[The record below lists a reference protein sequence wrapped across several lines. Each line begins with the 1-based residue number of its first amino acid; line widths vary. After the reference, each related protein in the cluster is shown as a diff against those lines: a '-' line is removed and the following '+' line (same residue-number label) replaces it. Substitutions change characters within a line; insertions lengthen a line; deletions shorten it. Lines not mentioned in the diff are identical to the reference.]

1 MGWIQVPSFGTFGTF
16 ELKPVRLFSD
26 ITRRDT
32 ATDEMALIMP
42 QLPPAVTKAKTDSCP
57 PGVESIIDF
66 SDSTQRGMRPFY
78 EALLR
83 RNEMQRPVRI
93 AYFGDSF
100 IEGDI
105 LTADLRALLQGEYG
119 GAGAGFSDM
128 APPFAGFRIS
138 LPLHA
143 SGWDVRNVLQKDS
156 CERHRLGPTQ
166 RYAIPTDSAY
176 TEARGCRHYAHLDTF
191 HRATIYLSSPRP
203 LQIRIRRNRNASE
216 TLVSQGTGQ
225 LETLVCQGAMGR
237 ISWKVEGDSLATCY
251 GFALEDNQGV
261 SLDNFSLRGSGGTSL
276 AALPQQQWKAFA
288 KARPYDLIILHF
300 GLNVANGEVV
310 KYDYYTHELTRVIG
324 RLKQAYPQAGFLIV
338 SVSDRED
345 RIEGEL
351 RTLPG
356 VKALVGYQ
364 MKMAADNHIAFWN
377 LYKAMGGEGSIV
389 KMAEEKP
396 AGARKDYTHITRPGG
411 SQLAKHL
418 FKALQHGYETFR
430 KENDEENP

>member
-1 MGWIQVPSFGTFGTF
+1 M
-16 ELKPVRLFSD
+16 
-26 ITRRDT
+26 
-32 ATDEMALIMP
+32 
-42 QLPPAVTKAKTDSCP
+42 
-57 PGVESIIDF
+57 ES
-66 SDSTQRGMRPFY
+66 
-78 EALLR
+78 
-83 RNEMQRPVRI
+83 
-93 AYFGDSF
+93 
-100 IEGDI
+100 
-105 LTADLRALLQGEYG
+105 
-119 GAGAGFSDM
+119 
-128 APPFAGFRIS
+128 
-138 LPLHA
+138 
-143 SGWDVRNVLQKDS
+143 
-156 CERHRLGPTQ
+156 
-166 RYAIPTDSAY
+166 
-176 TEARGCRHYAHLDTF
+176 
-191 HRATIYLSSPRP
+191 
-203 LQIRIRRNRNASE
+203 
-216 TLVSQGTGQ
+216 
-225 LETLVCQGAMGR
+225 
-237 ISWKVEGDSLATCY
+237 
-251 GFALEDNQGV
+251 
-261 SLDNFSLRGSGGTSL
+261 
-276 AALPQQQWKAFA
+276 FA

>member
-1 MGWIQVPSFGTFGTF
+1 MGWIQVPSFGTF

-42 QLPPAVTKAKTDSCP
+42 QLPPAVTKAKADSCP

-237 ISWKVEGDSLATCY
+237 KATHLPPATVLPWKTI
-251 GFALEDNQGV
+251 
-261 SLDNFSLRGSGGTSL
+261 
-276 AALPQQQWKAFA
+276 K
-288 KARPYDLIILHF
+288 
-300 GLNVANGEVV
+300 
-310 KYDYYTHELTRVIG
+310 
-324 RLKQAYPQAGFLIV
+324 V
-338 SVSDRED
+338 SVLTIFPCVAREVP
-345 RIEGEL
+345 RWQLCRNNNGKL
-351 RTLPG
+351 L
-356 VKALVGYQ
+356 Q
-364 MKMAADNHIAFWN
+364 
-377 LYKAMGGEGSIV
+377 
-389 KMAEEKP
+389 KP
-396 AGARKDYTHITRPGG
+396 APTTSSSCISD
-411 SQLAKHL
+411 
-418 FKALQHGYETFR
+418 
-430 KENDEENP
+430 